1 VRRLSVSWFN
11 DPLPF
16 GSRLQNQGRNRRC
29 GLRLGFGGLYE
40 IAGNSMHN
48 RPRKRLNM
56 YAVAMRLSMR
66 GEYGGFHKRPLGV
79 EFLEMRKI

>member
-1 VRRLSVSWFN
+1 
-11 DPLPF
+11 
-16 GSRLQNQGRNRRC
+16 
-29 GLRLGFGGLYE
+29 
-40 IAGNSMHN
+40 MHN

-79 EFLEMRKI
+79 EFLELRKIYVRQRRRSQGNLVVTMIAG